1 MIKRKRIIN
10 DHPYPDHW
18 IVSLE
23 YMVGK
28 KRLAPGVFFSNSDEP
43 GARFAFIRYVV
54 NTHTGTGWI
63 DCVGGTERT
72 AGAKEICRQ
81 PCPLRDRTRQ
91 IRRTQNPEALARH
104 PASAAHHRLR
114 ATDRP
119 VRHQQWRAGHTGFGA
134 RAAGIHRANEIIT
147 HRAVA

>member
-63 DCVGGTERT
+63 DCVGGTGYVIST
-72 AGAKEICRQ
+72 
-81 PCPLRDRTRQ
+81 RTRSYVPGPSAVTMF
-91 IRRTQNPEALARH
+91 RAFRPEKISKVFA
-104 PASAAHHRLR
+104 
-114 ATDRP
+114 
-119 VRHQQWRAGHTGFGA
+119 
-134 RAAGIHRANEIIT
+134 
-147 HRAVA
+147 